1 MLASSTPQPLSREEE
16 ENQRLVNLLQ
26 QQFANL
32 EEYCNCQTQLHNSCV
47 EEDRRFQASSIQACM
62 DQLEKALGKVQNDM
76 QAILLISMPHHRRM
90 DVLSEHIHLSE
101 RVVRTIFENGAMLHA
116 NGVPA
121 TKDNTAIKTVALS
134 SLRASIAR
142 VQRKLGK

>member
-1 MLASSTPQPLSREEE
+1 M
-16 ENQRLVNLLQ
+16 N
-26 QQFANL
+26 
-32 EEYCNCQTQLHNSCV
+32 
-47 EEDRRFQASSIQACM
+47 
-62 DQLEKALGKVQNDM
+62 QLEKALGKVQNDM
-76 QAILLISMPHHRRM
+76 QAILMISLRHRRRM
-90 DVLSEHIHLSE
+90 EVLSEHIQLSE
-101 RVVRTIFENGAMLHA
+101 RVLLTIFENGALLHA